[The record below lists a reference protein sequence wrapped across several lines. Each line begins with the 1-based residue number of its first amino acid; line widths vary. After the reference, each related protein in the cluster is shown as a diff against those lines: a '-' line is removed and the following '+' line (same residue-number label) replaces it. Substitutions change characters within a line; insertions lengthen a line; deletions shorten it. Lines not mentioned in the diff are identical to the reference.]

1 MVLFDIKQ
9 NLRKLA
15 FRGKLPELTNNVTK
29 FTNHYTSHYKLMIMH
44 KKKIIAVD
52 TAHYICILNETLK
65 VDLNKLSVLFSF
77 MI

>member
-1 MVLFDIKQ
+1 
-9 NLRKLA
+9 
-15 FRGKLPELTNNVTK
+15 
-29 FTNHYTSHYKLMIMH
+29 MH

>member
-1 MVLFDIKQ
+1 
-9 NLRKLA
+9 
-15 FRGKLPELTNNVTK
+15 
-29 FTNHYTSHYKLMIMH
+29 MH
-44 KKKIIAVD
+44 KKNIIAVD